1 MDNKKPTV
9 TYFEK
14 RSINIGDYENVE
26 FCLTLQGVQVKSSG
40 FANKKVEISAA
51 ENAPVMDE
59 AAVDETI
66 TQVVRKVQTR
76 LNGLEKKVRMQVADW
91 QGMSFDTEAKA
102 VKRKLIK
109 EEDYSNKFG
118 DRFELDKDEE

>member
-26 FCLTLQGVQVKSSG
+26 FCLTLQGVQVKSKGVNRS
-40 FANKKVEISAA
+40 VELSAA

-66 TQVVRKVQTR
+66 TQVVRKVQSR

-91 QGMSFDTEAKA
+91 QGIGFDTEAKA
-102 VKRKLIK
+102 VKRKLLK
-109 EEDYSNKFG
+109 QEEYSNKFG